1 MIKFIH
7 TADLHLGI
15 QKYGKINSITGIN
28 TRIEEDFKQFDR
40 VVNYAIKKKVNLFLI
55 AGDIFDKRKPDDIV
69 KKEFAKRLKILIQ
82 SKIITVVLIG
92 NHEGVT
98 AKDTAHC
105 LSAEK
110 ILTDKKYLHIV
121 DDARVIELENILIA
135 CLPYYN
141 DKILTPGFLLKK
153 GMDAILLGHALIKG
167 AKQNG
172 YIFTK
177 GMHPL
182 SFKHKQFVYMGYG
195 HIHEHQSIG
204 EAVYSGGIN
213 RINFGDEGIKKG
225 FMYGIIANHQT
236 SRKFITLDSRVFL
249 TIDEKWRSGIK
260 KLIDKYQV
268 RNVIVKLNLIDNS
281 GTGVIPISKIKNYL
295 ISRGAMVD
303 SVNIIR
309 TTQIHVRD
317 KAYKNI
323 LPREALKKY
332 LCRES
337 KSVIAKGMQILN
349 GALNEIK

>member
-15 QKYGKINSITGIN
+15 QKYGKINSNTGIN

-40 VVNYAIKKKVNLFLI
+40 VVNYAIEKKVNLFLI
-55 AGDIFDKRKPDDIV
+55 AGDVFDKRKPDDIV

-141 DKILTPGFLLKK
+141 DKILTGFFLKK
-153 GMDAILLGHALIKG
+153 GVDAILLGHALIKG

-204 EAVYSGGIN
+204 KAVYSGGIN
-213 RINFGDEGIKKG
+213 RINFSDEGIKKG
-225 FMYGIIANHQT
+225 FMYGIIANHQI
-236 SRKFITLDSRVFL
+236 SSKFITLDSRRFL
-249 TIDEKWRSGIK
+249 SINEEWQSGIK
-260 KLIDKYQV
+260 KIIDKYDIFKT
-268 RNVIVKLNLIDNS
+268 IVKLNLTDK
-281 GTGVIPISKIKNYL
+281 TGVSVIPVSRIKSYL
-295 ISRGAMVD
+295 IKRGAIVD

-309 TTQIHVRD
+309 ENKVKIRD
-317 KAYKNI
+317 RKYKNI
-323 LPREALKKY
+323 SPQKALERY
-332 LCRES
+332 LKGE
-337 KSVIAKGMQILN
+337 KDSVIKKGIEILD
-349 GALNEIK
+349 KVV